1 MELSEFINKYLG
13 KEVDFDGAYGVQCV
27 DLFRQYCQD
36 VLEVGHTGAVD
47 GGAKD
52 LYLNYDSMAKEK
64 AVFDKIRDKSSGHY
78 GDVAVYDATAKNPYG
93 HVAIVLIPGY
103 KDTLVFEQRGGTK
116 DPKAQL
122 YWRSNEKLLGFL
134 RKTEE

>member
-13 KEVDFDGAYGVQCV
+13 KEVDFDGAYGAQCV
-27 DLFRQYCQD
+27 DLFRQYCQE
-36 VLEVGHTGAVD
+36 VLEVGHTGAVE
-47 GGAKD
+47 GAKD
-52 LYLNYDSMAKEK
+52 LYLNYENMGKEK
-64 AVFDKIRDKSSGHY
+64 AVFEKIRSKTGGQY
-78 GDVAVYDATAKNPYG
+78 GDVAIYDATPNNPYG
-93 HVAIVLIPGY
+93 HVAIVLIPRY

-134 RKTEE
+134 RIWEA